1 MKTRKLNDKNKKKL
15 KNYNIHIGRKVGDRK
30 QTYKDPEED
39 QSREGETQESQ
50 ENVLVQ
56 NILCLLSFKG
66 VIDFKTI
73 IRKFLSRDCAYA

>member
-50 ENVLVQ
+50 ENVLNQ
-56 NILCLLSFKG
+56 KRAKG
-66 VIDFKTI
+66 TQGKTSN
-73 IRKFLSRDCAYA
+73 R

>member
-39 QSREGETQESQ
+39 QEKDEF
-50 ENVLVQ
+50 
-56 NILCLLSFKG
+56 LLTELNWRALHGSPYK
-66 VIDFKTI
+66 
-73 IRKFLSRDCAYA
+73 SA

>member
-50 ENVLVQ
+50 ENVLV
-56 NILCLLSFKG
+56 
-66 VIDFKTI
+66 
-73 IRKFLSRDCAYA
+73 

>member
-15 KNYNIHIGRKVGDRK
+15 KNHNIHIRRKVGDRK

-50 ENVLVQ
+50 ENVLNQ
-56 NILCLLSFKG
+56 QRAKG
-66 VIDFKTI
+66 TQGKTSN
-73 IRKFLSRDCAYA
+73 R